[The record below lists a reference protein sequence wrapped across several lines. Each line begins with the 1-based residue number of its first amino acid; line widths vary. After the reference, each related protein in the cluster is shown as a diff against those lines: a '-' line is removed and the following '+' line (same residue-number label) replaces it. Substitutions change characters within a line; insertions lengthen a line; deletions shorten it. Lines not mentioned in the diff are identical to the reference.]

1 MEDGGS
7 MPPPGAM
14 NISKADLAKLDA
26 LLPRIGIDE
35 ATAGMGGSVLGDAMV
50 GVAQVIIDKL
60 KESARQKGVK
70 ATGNLIQSIRAN
82 FPSVTPQGITVA
94 IEMADYYQWVESGR
108 GPTKTTSP
116 SKPTLAQSLEQWIS
130 AKGIPVRKSK
140 GQSGQSVLELRKSMA
155 IAIARKIHSKGTIE
169 RFGYKGSNFIA
180 DVLTQQNIDTIAQK
194 LSDITGL
201 RISVYLST
209 EVTQ

>member
-14 NISKADLAKLDA
+14 NISKADLARLDE

-35 ATAGMGGSVLGDAMV
+35 ATAGMGGSVLVDAMEN
-50 GVAQVIIDKL
+50 VAQVIIDKL
-60 KESARQKGVK
+60 KQSAMEKGVK
-70 ATGNLIQSIRAN
+70 ATGNLIQSIRAD

-140 GQSGQSVLELRKSMA
+140 GQSGKSVLELRKSMA
-155 IAIARKIHSKGTIE
+155 IAIARKIHSKGTIK
-169 RFGYKGSNFIA
+169 RFELLHVKFTA
-180 DVLTQQNIDTIAQK
+180 RVQ
-194 LSDITGL
+194 
-201 RISVYLST
+201 
-209 EVTQ
+209 

>member
-14 NISKADLAKLDA
+14 NISKADLAELDQ

-35 ATAGMGGSVLGDAMV
+35 ATAGMGGTLLGDAMV

-60 KESARQKGVK
+60 KQSAREKGVK
-70 ATGNLIQSIRAN
+70 ATGNLIQSIQAG
-82 FPSVTPQGITVA
+82 FPSVTPSGITIG
-94 IEMADYYQWVESGR
+94 IEMADYYQWVEDGR
-108 GPTKTTSP
+108 RRGKRPP
-116 SKPTLAQSLEQWIS
+116 IMAIEQWIS
-130 AKGIPVRKSK
+130 AKGIQVRQSK
-140 GQSGQSVLELRKSMA
+140 GESKQSVLERRKSMA
-155 IAIARKIHSKGTIE
+155 EAIAKKIASKGTIK

-209 EVTQ
+209 EVVQ

>member
-1 MEDGGS
+1 

-14 NISKADLAKLDA
+14 NISKADLARLDE

-60 KESARQKGVK
+60 KQSAREKGVK
-70 ATGNLIQSIRAN
+70 ATGNLIQSIKAD

-108 GPTKTTSP
+108 GKGRRPPIASI
-116 SKPTLAQSLEQWIS
+116 EQWIS
-130 AKGIPVRKSK
+130 AKGIQVRKSK
-140 GQSGQSVLELRKSMA
+140 GETKQSVLDRRKSMA
-155 IAIARKIHSKGTIE
+155 IAIANKIASKGTIK

-180 DVLTQQNIDTIAQK
+180 DVLTQQNIDVIAQK
-194 LSDITGL
+194 LSDVTGL

-209 EVTQ
+209 EVAE

>member
-1 MEDGGS
+1 MEDEGS
-7 MPPPGAM
+7 MPSPGAM
-14 NISKADLAKLDA
+14 NISKADLARLDE

-35 ATAGMGGSVLGDAMV
+35 ATAGMGGSVLGDAMER
-50 GVAQVIIDKL
+50 VAQVIIDKL
-60 KESARQKGVK
+60 KESARQKDLK
-70 ATGNLIQSIRAN
+70 ATNNLIQSIRAD
-82 FPSVTPQGITVA
+82 FPSVTPQGIEVE
-94 IEMADYYQWVESGR
+94 ISMADYWERVENGQPPGIWPHMPSLIEWVGAKSSVKQIALKRKGR
-108 GPTKTTSP
+108 N
-116 SKPTLAQSLEQWIS
+116 
-130 AKGIPVRKSK
+130 
-140 GQSGQSVLELRKSMA
+140 QSVDDAIKSFA
-155 IAIARKIHSKGTIE
+155 AVIAKKIHNKGTIK

>member
-1 MEDGGS
+1 MVDEGS
-7 MPPPGAM
+7 IPSPGAM
-14 NISKADLAKLDA
+14 NISKADLARLDD
-26 LLPRIGIDE
+26 LLKTIGIDE

-60 KESARQKGVK
+60 KQSAMEKGVK
-70 ATGNLIQSIRAN
+70 ATGNLVQSIRAD

-108 GPTKTTSP
+108 GPTKTTTA

-130 AKGIPVRKSK
+130 AKGIQVRQSK
-140 GQSGQSVLELRKSMA
+140 GESKQSVLERRKSMA
-155 IAIARKIHSKGTIE
+155 IAIARKIHSKGTIK

-180 DVLTQQNIDTIAQK
+180 DVLTQQNVDVIAQK

-201 RISVYLST
+201 RISAFVTT
-209 EVTQ
+209 EIAK

>member
-1 MEDGGS
+1 MEDRGS
-7 MPPPGAM
+7 MPLPGAM
-14 NISKADLAKLDA
+14 NISKADLARLDE

-60 KESARQKGVK
+60 KQSAMEKGVK
-70 ATGNLIQSIRAN
+70 ATGNLIQSIRADY
-82 FPSVTPQGITVA
+82 PSVTPQGITVA

-108 GPTKTTSP
+108 GKGRRPPIASI
-116 SKPTLAQSLEQWIS
+116 EQWIS
-130 AKGIPVRKSK
+130 AKGIQVRQSK
-140 GQSGQSVLELRKSMA
+140 GETKQSVLERRKSMA
-155 IAIARKIHSKGTIE
+155 IAIANKIASKGTIK

-180 DVLTQQNIDTIAQK
+180 DVLTKQNVDVIAQK

>member
-14 NISKADLAKLDA
+14 NISKADLAKLDE

-35 ATAGMGGSVLGDAMV
+35 ATAGIGGSVLGDAMV

-60 KESARQKGVK
+60 KQSAREKGVK
-70 ATGNLIQSIRAN
+70 ATGNLIQSIQAG
-82 FPSVTPQGITVA
+82 FPSVTPSGITIG
-94 IEMADYYQWVESGR
+94 IEMADYYQWVEDGR
-108 GPTKTTSP
+108 RRGKRPP
-116 SKPTLAQSLEQWIS
+116 IMAIEQWIS
-130 AKGIPVRKSK
+130 AKGIQVRQSK
-140 GQSGQSVLELRKSMA
+140 GESKQSVLERRKSMA
-155 IAIARKIHSKGTIE
+155 EAIAKKIASKGTIK